1 MGLSAEQALKDWAVD
16 DHDRGCEGRCYSC
29 SCGHDSRGFDVA
41 SVAAAEI
48 TRLRAE
54 NAALRAAGQAV
65 VEADTKWDDPALAV
79 AIDAL
84 RAALKEG
91 GGE

>member
-1 MGLSAEQALKDWAVD
+1 MATSLTPAEYARRARVYAAAKGD
-16 DHDRGCEGRCYSC
+16 
-29 SCGHDSRGFDVA
+29 
-41 SVAAAEI
+41 AAEI
-48 TRLRAE
+48 ARLRAE
-54 NAALRAAGQAV
+54 NARLRVAGQAV

-79 AIDAL
+79 AIDTL